1 MHAGVLPIAFSQLG
15 ALSASTAGVV
25 LVALEGGRAG
35 VRELLSRG
43 FVWRVGFKWW
53 AVAILCTGIIA
64 AASIYLAAVIDGIV
78 DWSALVIVDKS
89 G

>member
-1 MHAGVLPIAFSQLG
+1 
-15 ALSASTAGVV
+15 
-25 LVALEGGRAG
+25 VALEGGRAG

-64 AASIYLAAVIDGIV
+64 AASIYLAAVIDGRIV